1 MKTNPATVQIIMIT
15 AKALEELNEQA
26 VFVGG
31 ATIPFYLPE
40 IYYFNH

>member
-1 MKTNPATVQIIMIT
+1 MKTNPATVQMIMVI

-40 IYYFNH
+40 IYYHHH